1 MTNIERY
8 NESVRRMADG
18 YSADFA
24 EFCAG
29 DERIHDV
36 MMQLSSEFVETNVPI
51 LSEESHVDLALELLM
66 SITVQ
71 TV

>member
-1 MTNIERY
+1 MTSIERY

-18 YSADFA
+18 YSSDFA

-29 DERIHDV
+29 DERIHEL
-36 MMQLSSEFVETNVPI
+36 MMELSSEFVEANVPI
-51 LSEESHVDLALELLM
+51 VSEDSQTDLAMELLM

>member
-8 NESVRRMADG
+8 NESVRHMADG

-29 DERIHDV
+29 DERIHEL
-36 MMQLSSEFVETNVPI
+36 MMELSSEFVEANVPI
-51 LSEESHVDLALELLM
+51 VSEDSQTDLALELLM